1 METIDLI
8 PMENINPDPP
18 DKEEG
23 SADASEPAGHQA
35 TAPLESTQDLH
46 PQEVAEP
53 EAKQIVSEVPPT
65 PKRGRGRPPG
75 SKNKTVRKATV
86 KLEPVEPL
94 SSVKEE
100 IIEKPPPAEEPVIS
114 PRTRKKEYM
123 RQLSIRR
130 QEERKVKVAHYTRLL
145 DRSLGY

>member
-1 METIDLI
+1 MEAIDLI
-8 PMENINPDPP
+8 PTENINPDPP

-35 TAPLESTQDLH
+35 AAPLENTQDLNS
-46 PQEVAEP
+46 QEVAER
-53 EAKQIVSEVPPT
+53 ETKQVVSEAPPT

-94 SSVKEE
+94 SPVKEE
-100 IIEKPPPAEEPVIS
+100 IIEKPPPAAEPVIS

-130 QEERKVKVAHYTRLL
+130 QEEKRQNRTLH
-145 DRSLGY
+145 